1 MNEELI
7 RISEELPAWLWNI
20 LLILCSVL
28 LGIAIKIVLIPL
40 VRKEAIAQSSYSL
53 FRSFIRRF
61 NRLLSILTSL
71 LVFNSLLP
79 VTRFNALSLQITDGK
94 LWFDIDDSNVL
105 ITFLRDPSISNHEKI

>member
-7 RISEELPAWLWNI
+7 RISEDLPAWLWNV
-20 LLILCSVL
+20 LLILFAIL
-28 LGIAIKIVLIPL
+28 LGIAIKVVLIPL

-61 NRLLSILTSL
+61 NRLLSILIPL

-79 VTRFNALSLQITDGK
+79 VARFNAQALLIARSEERRVGK
-94 LWFDIDDSNVL
+94 EWS
-105 ITFLRDPSISNHEKI
+105 TRGSPEAG